1 MTDIVKS
8 TRLTLRRHCV
18 EFPDERTSNPE
29 RAAQLTDADLTADVL
44 SLLVVVILP
53 HGKPSI
59 PLQGVQVDAV
69 NGTQPQIV
77 AQTSDGNPISTGI
90 GVS

>member
-29 RAAQLTDADLTADVL
+29 RANMAQLREWLEARGLVHYADT
-44 SLLVVVILP
+44 LL
-53 HGKPSI
+53 
-59 PLQGVQVDAV
+59 A
-69 NGTQPQIV
+69 
-77 AQTSDGNPISTGI
+77 
-90 GVS
+90 